1 MGWFMTFLSSPR
13 SVNVRKSGVLFLL
26 AAVFCSV
33 VAVAPRVAH
42 ACSCLGSALSE
53 YADEVVLAFE
63 GHQLDRIVEGSE
75 VLLVFRVGWVYKGRS
90 GSRVTVGTGFGGGDC
105 GLDLSGEERS
115 GIVAFDDGNGG
126 LTVNICTSPV
136 SLGELEDVF
145 GAGHPPESP
154 HSAPESEAPGLQESS
169 GESLP
174 PEPTAALQ
182 EDVFGAGHPPESAHS
197 APESEAPGLQES
209 SGEGFPPDRVA
220 ALQEE
225 MFSLRAD
232 VSSLRDT
239 VSTMARILMVSG
251 AIVVVALVVA
261 IRRRRRDSG

>member
-1 MGWFMTFLSSPR
+1 M
-13 SVNVRKSGVLFLL
+13 
-26 AAVFCSV
+26 
-33 VAVAPRVAH
+33 APRVAH
-42 ACSCLGSALSE
+42 ACSCLDSALSE
-53 YADEVVLAFE
+53 YGDEVVLAFE
-63 GHQLDRIVEGSE
+63 GQQLDRIVEGSE

-136 SLGELEDVF
+136 SLEELEDVF

-154 HSAPESEAPGLQESS
+154 
-169 GESLP
+169 
-174 PEPTAALQ
+174 
-182 EDVFGAGHPPESAHS
+182 HS